1 MASFLTRITKCCC
14 GFGRAIEE
22 LRQLLHPSLAV
33 CEGATKQFA
42 GQCQT
47 VSRRDFHVDSGMKF
61 LIASFDRS
69 IQENTPVPIPYRQIL
84 LTARIM
90 DAIFDQLQDQVSSRT
105 STERDFPPH
114 RPPEMAVPAMK
125 S

>member
-1 MASFLTRITKCCC
+1 MLLRLRGARFKSYANCFIPPLQSAKEQLSNLLGNVRLFL
-14 GFGRAIEE
+14 G
-22 LRQLLHPSLAV
+22 
-33 CEGATKQFA
+33 
-42 GQCQT
+42 
-47 VSRRDFHVDSGMKF
+47 RDFHVDSGMKF
-61 LIASFDRS
+61 LIASFYRS

-105 STERDFPPH
+105 STETAF
-114 RPPEMAVPAMK
+114 RPQPVGLEMAVPAMK